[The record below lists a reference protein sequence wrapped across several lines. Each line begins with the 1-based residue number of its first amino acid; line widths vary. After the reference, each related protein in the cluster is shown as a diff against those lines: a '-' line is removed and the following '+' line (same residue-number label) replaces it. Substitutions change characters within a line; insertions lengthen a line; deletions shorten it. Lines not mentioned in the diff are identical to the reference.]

1 MAITDLIIR
10 IKNGYMA
17 RKDQIDAPL
26 SKYRVS
32 VLQKLKALGYIQ
44 DFQKDEENRLI
55 TIDLKYE
62 RGVPAMTDVKL
73 FSTSGR
79 RWYTPYKDV
88 KPVLNGMGYAIISTS
103 KGIMTNKEAQKLK
116 VGGELLFH
124 VW

>member
-1 MAITDLIIR
+1 MVITDLIIR

-17 RKDQIDAPL
+17 KKDQIDAPL

-32 VLQKLKALGYIQ
+32 VLEKLKALGYIA
-44 DFQKDEENRLI
+44 DFHKDEEARMI
-55 TIDLKYE
+55 TVDLKYE
-62 RGVPAMTDVKL
+62 SGIPAMTDVKL

-103 KGIMTNKEAQKLK
+103 KGILTNREAQKQK
-116 VGGELLFH
+116 IGGELLFH